1 MPYITIENAGNL
13 SREQKEKLIQ
23 KITEAITEVTGK
35 PKQYIYIRIDEVPR
49 ENFAINGKLLG

>member
-13 SREQKEKLIQ
+13 TREQKERLIQ
-23 KITEAITEVTGK
+23 KVTEAITEVTGK